1 MSDIFDGAGADEI
14 EALVNQNP
22 APEVPE
28 EVLSSVKRRVYENTG
43 LSSRKKSRP
52 SFLRWQTLIAAV
64 VGVALIIA
72 AVTVLPALRGQGT
85 NNEGDTVQTSGN
97 NDTPGSK
104 TMLELESPPDNA
116 SYSFETYQSL
126 KQALTVKSSADY
138 SGIRE
143 KQADCGRVYERTLTE
158 YESGEIKVAIPQIDG
173 RDLPLR
179 NREGLSNITLMTDE
193 LYNLPWVWYHCL
205 AGERDLQIQVAYPS
219 VLGNAAVDSAKS
231 YYEVLKLI
239 TDKAPGPDNYGDYE
253 DYSRIYEQDITLRDG
268 STVIAMVS
276 ELKNSTK
283 KYVMYYQDGMMVI
296 LYADTGLL
304 TDEFFGA
311 FGFAK

>member
-1 MSDIFDGAGADEI
+1 M
-14 EALVNQNP
+14 
-22 APEVPE
+22 
-28 EVLSSVKRRVYENTG
+28 
-43 LSSRKKSRP
+43 KK
-52 SFLRWQTLIAAV
+52 LILLIT
-64 VGVALIIA
+64 ALIILA
-72 AVTVLPALRGQGT
+72 TFCSCNLM
-85 NNEGDTVQTSGN
+85 EQTPDNGS
-97 NDTPGSK
+97 DTPGSK

-126 KQALTVKSSADY
+126 KQALMTKKSADY

-193 LYNLPWVWYHCL
+193 LYNLPWVWYYCL
-205 AGERDLQIQVAYPS
+205 AGGRDLQIQVAYPS

-253 DYSRIYEQDITLRDG
+253 DYSRIYEQDITLKDG
-268 STVIAMVS
+268 STVTAMVS

-296 LYADTGLL
+296 LYADAGLL